1 MGRVPWAPPAQGIIY
16 MGVEGDIKTW
26 PLVPIHPEGPP
37 VQEAVQKK
45 KREKQNKTLVQKF
58 AGKKKKALKFKAPGL
73 CPAYS
78 EE

>member
-1 MGRVPWAPPAQGIIY
+1 MGPWSHFT
-16 MGVEGDIKTW
+16 KK
-26 PLVPIHPEGPP
+26 GP
-37 VQEAVQKK
+37 QYKRQSKIK

-58 AGKKKKALKFKAPGL
+58 AVKLRKKALKFKAPGL